1 MESGEVTIPE
11 VPQWLEQQHCA
22 PGAHFYLLLLN
33 TAPHRQT
40 PFWDLDELLAQLDRL
55 FPDGISTRLESGVVL
70 LIQSTVPILHHDG
83 VVALMDHLA
92 AGLVLGISMPFTN
105 LAESGHA
112 ALRQAK
118 NAMELGTVLHPEQR
132 CYSYE
137 TYTIYAGLRAAS
149 ARVNLQ
155 ELLPLGLQTLI
166 EADTS
171 GETLHTLEVYL
182 STGGK
187 RPGQQNCCSYI

>member
-1 MESGEVTIPE
+1 
-11 VPQWLEQQHCA
+11 
-22 PGAHFYLLLLN
+22 
-33 TAPHRQT
+33 
-40 PFWDLDELLAQLDRL
+40 
-55 FPDGISTRLESGVVL
+55 
-70 LIQSTVPILHHDG
+70 
-83 VVALMDHLA
+83 MDHLA

-187 RPGQQNCCSYI
+187 KARAAELLFIHLNTLKYRLGQIAQKLEVDLDDPKTLFSLEYALHIIRYLRCFGDHPNKI